1 MAKNSLAKKTN
12 GKIECNMKETMKE
25 IERQK
30 LIPVKVEIFN
40 EPVLMLTKHEAK
52 ILSNHLK
59 NEYLTHEEPAR
70 SVLLKVHHFADK

>member
-1 MAKNSLAKKTN
+1 MQLDPTFKHCDDCITKNLCAFDKGLCAIMSQPL
-12 GKIECNMKETMKE
+12 
-25 IERQK
+25 
-30 LIPVKVEIFN
+30 
-40 EPVLMLTKHEAK
+40 LMLTKNEAI